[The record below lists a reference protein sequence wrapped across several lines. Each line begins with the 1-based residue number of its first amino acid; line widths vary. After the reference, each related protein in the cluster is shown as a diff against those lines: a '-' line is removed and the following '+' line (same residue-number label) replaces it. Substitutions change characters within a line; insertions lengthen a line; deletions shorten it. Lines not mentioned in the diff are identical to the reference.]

1 MHSKK
6 FSITSPYNTHT
17 KLALF
22 LDKLHLNK
30 GLGIIKD
37 SLGKLTD
44 SINTWHFMEGKEQTD
59 YIKETTDNILG
70 KTHKDN
76 LEGLNSN
83 AISKEL
89 GQDPTGEG
97 GLHSHFS

>member
-1 MHSKK
+1 
-6 FSITSPYNTHT
+6 
-17 KLALF
+17 
-22 LDKLHLNK
+22 
-30 GLGIIKD
+30 
-37 SLGKLTD
+37 
-44 SINTWHFMEGKEQTD
+44 MEGKEQTD

-83 AISKEL
+83 SISKEL